1 MPVAPRHPCVGK
13 GPRRGR
19 CPNLLPR
26 GEQTCPECMPYVK
39 AAVRRYD
46 KQRDQGGQRQ
56 FLHSTTWRKI
66 REAKL
71 RRDPLCER
79 HKAQGQ
85 AVAAALVHHKDRDE
99 TNVDEANLASLC
111 VACHEAEHK
120 GERFG
125 RGKG

>member
-1 MPVAPRHPCVGK
+1 MPQAPKHPCPGR

-19 CPNLLPR
+19 CPALIAR
-26 GEQTCPECMPYVK
+26 GVSCCPECVPYVK

-46 KQRDQGGQRQ
+46 RQRDQGEQRQ
-56 FLHSTTWRKI
+56 FLHSAAWRKI
-66 REAKL
+66 RDAKL

-79 HKAQGQ
+79 HLAQGQ
-85 AVAAALVHHKDRDE
+85 AVAAVLVHHIDRDE
-99 TNVDEANLASLC
+99 TNCADSNLMSVC

-120 GERFG
+120 PERFG